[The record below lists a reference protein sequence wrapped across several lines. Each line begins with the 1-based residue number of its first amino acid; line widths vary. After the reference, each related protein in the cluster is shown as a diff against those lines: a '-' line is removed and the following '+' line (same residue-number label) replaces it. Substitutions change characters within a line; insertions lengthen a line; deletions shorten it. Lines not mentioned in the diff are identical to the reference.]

1 MGIMPH
7 PGAGAGIDL
16 AGQRLPNRWELE
28 LTPAA
33 AQVLQP
39 EPEREPP
46 DPSAAIGGAA
56 SPELHAFL
64 NTKGGSSPPAQR
76 SPAPRSSA
84 SPAPGVSFHPSA
96 VAQAKASL
104 GIVPE
109 PGQRDLVIAVTA
121 EAGIANRTLGGKGK
135 IAHGRR
141 RGSPTRHYSKKPG
154 GGGSYGVVTGAV
166 HQSSGVQRQALQEQT
181 GRRPLGN
188 EARSGHYGVD
198 RFGRP
203 KTMRAKV
210 EEELLA
216 GPNALSPTRLTPARR
231 GKAPAQSS
239 AAPAAGAKRALPDA
253 IPPVVAHKA

>member
-154 GGGSYGVVTGAV
+154 GGGSYGVVTGPSTSQAV
-166 HQSSGVQRQALQEQT
+166 CNGRRCRSRQADVRLATRPDQGTT
-181 GRRPLGN
+181 GTGVRRVARVGEDLLGLRRPALID
-188 EARSGHYGVD
+188 SVD
-198 RFGRP
+198 P
-203 KTMRAKV
+203 KR
-210 EEELLA
+210 
-216 GPNALSPTRLTPARR
+216 
-231 GKAPAQSS
+231 
-239 AAPAAGAKRALPDA
+239 
-253 IPPVVAHKA
+253 